1 MNFTRFARLTQR
13 KSKYFIAQNVSSI
26 QVIVFYYILM
36 TIISLGLFYL
46 PFFREPHSHASFIDM
61 FFMAVST
68 VSVTGL
74 TTFPIDDVFNDRG
87 VVLLEVLFQVGGLG
101 IMMISTFFAIVSRR
115 KISLKQRQL
124 IMTAWQSKMIVNV
137 IRIIR
142 TIPLS
147 FG

>member
-61 FFMAVST
+61 F
-68 VSVTGL
+68 L
-74 TTFPIDDVFNDRG
+74 
-87 VVLLEVLFQVGGLG
+87 
-101 IMMISTFFAIVSRR
+101 
-115 KISLKQRQL
+115 
-124 IMTAWQSKMIVNV
+124 WQSARSVS
-137 IRIIR
+137 
-142 TIPLS
+142 PD
-147 FG
+147 